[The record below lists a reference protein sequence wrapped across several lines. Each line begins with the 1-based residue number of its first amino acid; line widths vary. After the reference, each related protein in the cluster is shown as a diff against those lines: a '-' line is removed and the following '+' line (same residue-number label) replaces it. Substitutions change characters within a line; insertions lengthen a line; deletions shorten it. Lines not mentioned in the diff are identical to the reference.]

1 MGDIGSSDGGRVL
14 LYAGITGNVY
24 DLAIYVLIYMYIS
37 KYIIY
42 MVYLDIFIFEGV
54 CVACLTGATCCCV
67 LSKVI

>member
-42 MVYLDIFIFEGV
+42 MVYLDIRIYI
-54 CVACLTGATCCCV
+54 CVYLCTYIL
-67 LSKVI
+67 